1 MQFPVDHPQ
10 ENKRVEELKSYSILD
25 TFPEEENDNL
35 TAIASEICGTP
46 ISLVSLLDDKRQWFK
61 SHHGLPVS
69 ETPKELAF
77 CAHAINQPSNVL
89 IVEDARQDER
99 FHDNPLVTDNPYVI
113 FYAGISLV
121 NENGYPLGTLC
132 VIDNKPKKLTDTQIN
147 ALNALS
153 AQVLTVMELRRKK
166 LELEKAN
173 ALLEEKN
180 KELKNFATI
189 AAHDLKAPLNSI
201 STLSDV
207 FNGHYS
213 EGISEEGKELIDMI
227 KKSSTNLRGL
237 IDGVLAY
244 SQSDKSISDT
254 TETIPLGAF
263 SLELES
269 LYQSTGAFE
278 LNLTSNVETVQIN
291 KSGLNQILMNLI
303 SNAIRYNDKDK
314 VVIDINISEEDDR
327 YVVQVADNGKGIE
340 PDKIGSIFHL
350 FETSGTED
358 RFGKK
363 GTGIG
368 LSTVKKVVEKLGGE
382 ISVTSEVGV
391 GTTFSFSINK
401 GVPTD

>member
-1 MQFPVDHPQ
+1 MIPH
-10 ENKRVEELKSYSILD
+10 
-25 TFPEEENDNL
+25 
-35 TAIASEICGTP
+35 
-46 ISLVSLLDDKRQWFK
+46 SLVSLLDEKRQLFK
-61 SHHGLPVS
+61 SHHGLRVS

-77 CAHAINQPSNVL
+77 CAHAINQPSNIL
-89 IVEDARQDER
+89 IVEDAREDVR

-132 VIDNKPKKLTDTQIN
+132 VIDSKPKKLSSTQIN

-166 LELEKAN
+166 FQLEASN

-180 KELKNFATI
+180 IELKNFATI

-207 FNGHYS
+207 FNRHYS
-213 EGISEEGKELIDMI
+213 DGVTEEGMELIDMI
-227 KKSSTNLRGL
+227 QKSSTKLRNL

-244 SQSDKSISDT
+244 SQSDKSISHSRDSINLVPFF
-254 TETIPLGAF
+254 TEI
-263 SLELES
+263 ES
-269 LYQSTGAFE
+269 IYTSTNEFK
-278 LNLTSNVETVQIN
+278 LNLTTTVEFIDVN

-303 SNAIRYNDKDK
+303 SNAIRYNDKDV
-314 VVIDINISEEDDR
+314 VVIDVNVSEEKDT
-327 YVVQVADNGKGIE
+327 YVFDVSDNGNGIKAE
-340 PDKIGSIFHL
+340 KIGSIFQL
-350 FETSGTED
+350 FETSGAED

-363 GTGIG
+363 GSGIG
-368 LSTVKKVVEKLGGE
+368 LSTVKKVVEKLGGD

-391 GTTFSFSINK
+391 GTTFTFSIMK
-401 GVPTD
+401 V